1 MGRPRGSREGELGSS
16 PSVQLDVPQTGT
28 SSPLLWAWVS
38 QPGKGISPRPAS
50 LTGLTMDVVQG
61 CGMKEALRRRQIPG
75 RGGPEG
81 PHPHLSL

>member
-16 PSVQLDVPQTGT
+16 PSFWLDVPQTGT
-28 SSPLLWAWVS
+28 SPPLLGAWVS
-38 QPGKGISPRPAS
+38 QPGKGTSLRPAS
-50 LTGLTMDVVQG
+50 LTGLTMDAVQG

-81 PHPHLSL
+81 PHPHVSL